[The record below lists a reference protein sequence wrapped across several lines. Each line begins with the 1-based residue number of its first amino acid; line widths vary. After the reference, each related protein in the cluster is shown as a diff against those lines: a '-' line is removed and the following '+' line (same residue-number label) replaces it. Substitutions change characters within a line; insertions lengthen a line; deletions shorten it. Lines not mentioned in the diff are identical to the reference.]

1 MKKYVL
7 SLVFLL
13 SLSGLS
19 YTQDAMSTDRIIA
32 VVNNEPITQ
41 SDVEEL
47 LAVYYMQGA
56 SVGRTE
62 KEIVEEIKKMQPLAL
77 NRLIED
83 KLILT
88 EAKKQ
93 KIEVDEKVV
102 EERIAEIKRSFPQNH
117 DFEQAIIEQGLTPSG
132 LRNKIKEQQMM
143 SLLVETAVK
152 RNIRVSPTEVAAY
165 YQVNQDQF
173 NIPESAEVDS
183 IFCDS
188 LKKADEALSRLKE
201 GKDFEAIRQEF
212 SLSSP
217 LGLIKKGELIKDIDG
232 AIFSLSEGAISDVVK
247 ANNGFY
253 IFKLV
258 KKNSAAKLSLVEA
271 EDKIKDR
278 LFKEKMDEG
287 FKKWIEGLKKSAY
300 IVIK

>member
-1 MKKYVL
+1 MKKCVL
-7 SLVFLL
+7 GLVFLL
-13 SLSGLS
+13 SLLGLGHA
-19 YTQDAMSTDRIIA
+19 QDLTNVDRIIA

-41 SDVEEL
+41 SDMDEL

-56 SVGRTE
+56 SAGKSE
-62 KEIVEEIKKMQPLAL
+62 KEIIEEIKKMQPLAL

-93 KIEVDEKVV
+93 KIEVDEKAV
-102 EERIAEIKRSFPQNH
+102 EERINQIKRSFSQNY
-117 DFEQAIIEQGLTPSG
+117 DFEEALIEQGLTPSG
-132 LRNKIKEQQMM
+132 LRNKIREQQMM
-143 SLLVETAVK
+143 SLFVETSVK

-165 YQVNQDQF
+165 YQANHDQF
-173 NIPESAEVDS
+173 SDPESAEVDS

-188 LKKADEALSRLKE
+188 IKKADEALSRLKA
-201 GKDFEAIRQEF
+201 GQDFAAISQEF

-217 LGLIKKGELIKDIDG
+217 LGLVKKGELIKDIDD
-232 AIFSLSEGAISDVVK
+232 AIFSLSEKAISDVVK

-258 KKNSAAKLSLVEA
+258 KKNPAAKLSLAEA
-271 EDKIKDR
+271 EDKIRDK
-278 LFKEKMDEG
+278 LFRDKMDEG
-287 FKKWIEGLKKSAY
+287 FKKWIEELKKSAY
-300 IVIK
+300 VVVK